1 MRRCIA
7 PKATWGRLR
16 LRTYP
21 GRGGTSCTFSRPTIV
36 GSHRRSSKKLSGTPT
51 GIGSSAETKARLAS
65 GVVEPT
71 RELAAGELLQGGDVL
86 AEAAADRLEE
96 VVGEHRL
103 GRRRLL
109 GVVSDLLDKPAHRLR
124 QPVEGAVEGAQPGKF
139 DQPLHELVFV
149 A

>member
-109 GVVSDLLDKPAHRLR
+109 GVVNFLRDQNAQRVRPPAEAGC
-124 QPVEGAVEGAQPGKF
+124 EGSQPGQF
-139 DQPLHELVFV
+139 G
-149 A
+149 